1 MSAFYLGNHTQAM
14 ANLARAGDYAWAAPA
29 HINLADYHLFRGLLL
44 GSPEAP
50 GRLADKLHA
59 LQALR
64 ERFAHWAGFN
74 PATFRNKLLLI
85 EGVIAKL
92 EGDGLAAIRC
102 FDQAQIA
109 ATAAGFIHEQAL
121 AHEQLAEVCIPSGL
135 ISGANLHLR
144 VARDCFHIWGATGK
158 VQQLETLHP
167 FLRTQPIQET
177 QRATQQARLDL
188 EAGIE
193 AARALS
199 EEVLLEGLIE
209 TLMGHLTEHS
219 GADHG
224 ALLIVSG
231 AEFQM
236 AALAYIDDAGLHV
249 NMDNCQKFMTQAP
262 LSVINTTMRT
272 RKPLVLSDAQSD
284 CPEAFRQDLQARGA
298 RSVLCLPLV
307 IQGVL
312 IGLVYLENRLVPGLF
327 GSQRLAM
334 LEILAAQAAVSLQ
347 TAKFYTRLAED
358 NQSRAQIEAERRHS
372 RAELART
379 AHLQVMNELSA
390 SIAHEISQP
399 LLGIAANAAASLR
412 WLKRAKPDLEEAM
425 AGLEDIR
432 NDSERAANI
441 LRALRSLAKQAPLQ
455 RQAVKLDAVIREV
468 VRLTSTDA
476 AKGAVQVQTHLHAGV
491 SVVADPVQL
500 QQLMFNLITNGLE
513 ALAGYRADGVLRIA
527 SAVVAGQVEI
537 CVDDNGP
544 GIAVEERERV
554 FDAFYTT
561 KGSGM
566 GMGLAICNSVVQAH
580 GGQLQALVSELGG
593 CRIRFTLPV
602 SDL

>member
-1 MSAFYLGNHTQAM
+1 M
-14 ANLARAGDYAWAAPA
+14 
-29 HINLADYHLFRGLLL
+29 
-44 GSPEAP
+44 
-50 GRLADKLHA
+50 
-59 LQALR
+59 
-64 ERFAHWAGFN
+64 
-74 PATFRNKLLLI
+74 
-85 EGVIAKL
+85 IAKL

-144 VARDCFHIWGATGK
+144 IARDCFHIWGATGK
-158 VQQLETLHP
+158 VHQLEALHP
-167 FLRTQPIQET
+167 FLRTQPIQES
-177 QRATQQARLDL
+177 QRATHQAKLDL

-209 TLMGHLTEHS
+209 TLMGHLTQHS

-249 NMDNCQKFMTQAP
+249 SMDDCQKFMTQAP
-262 LSVINTTMRT
+262 LSIINATMRT
-272 RKPLVLSDAQSD
+272 KKPLVLNDAQSD
-284 CPEAFRQDLQARGA
+284 CPEAFRQQLHARKA

-312 IGLVYLENRLVPGLF
+312 IGLVYLENRLVPNLF
-327 GSQRLAM
+327 GGQRLAM
-334 LEILAAQAAVSLQ
+334 LEILASQAAVSLQ

-358 NQSRAQIEAERRHS
+358 NQTRAQMETELRRS

-379 AHLQVMNELSA
+379 SHLQVMNELSA

-399 LLGIAANAAASLR
+399 LLGIASNAAASLR
-412 WLKRAKPDLEEAM
+412 WLKRAKPDLEEAI

-441 LRALRSLAKQAPLQ
+441 VRALRSLAKQSPMQLKV
-455 RQAVKLDAVIREV
+455 VKLDELIREV
-468 VRLTSTDA
+468 VRLTSADA
-476 AKGAVQVQTHLHAGV
+476 AKGPVDVQMRLQAGV
-491 SVVADPVQL
+491 SVMADPVQL
-500 QQLMFNLITNGLE
+500 QQLVFNLITNGLE
-513 ALAGYRADGVLRIA
+513 ALAGYRSDGVLRIA
-527 SAVVAGQVEI
+527 LAVVGNEVEI

-544 GIAVEERERV
+544 GIAADERERV
-554 FDAFYTT
+554 FDAFIPPRSAAWGWAWRSATRWCRPME
-561 KGSGM
+561 GS
-566 GMGLAICNSVVQAH
+566 CRRRCRSW
-580 GGQLQALVSELGG
+580 GGVGFALRCL
-593 CRIRFTLPV
+593 
-602 SDL
+602 